1 VSTADE
7 TAWQR
12 LDIRVV
18 YQGLARVAL
27 SLPAGILGITIG
39 DDPIWPLIA
48 GSVFGVL
55 GALGTLSTWRTTRF
69 RITGRQVEMHTG
81 WLARKHRIVARERIR
96 TVDVSARLLQRV
108 LGLRTVHVGSGEA
121 DASFDLN
128 GLASEQAERL
138 RRDLMPGARA
148 EAIEQAEQAGE
159 PQPGPETVIARLRPQ
174 WVPLN
179 VIGVWSVFAVLG
191 PVFALHW
198 LLRPFGVDLL
208 DTAHALID
216 GPSLVWT
223 IVVAVLVAYPI
234 GIALQAATF
243 VMENWNFTLLRT
255 GDGPDTALV
264 TRRGLLTTRTVQR
277 ADGRIRGI
285 AFDEPLLWRWLRLT
299 RTKVLSTGLRALG
312 EASVGDILPRLRL
325 GEARELAARILPDG
339 ARPLEAQLRRHPRG
353 ALLRRIGWATYG
365 PALLSGVL
373 LLFTLSGALPGRWW
387 LLPLTLL
394 PVTIPL
400 AVVAYRSLGHT
411 TGGDYLMIRT
421 GALNRRTVALQKR
434 AVIGWTIQQSLFQ
447 RWGGRMTVGIPTA
460 AGSRHYEAPDMSVD
474 QALTFVAEAAPH
486 LTEVTRTRPA
496 PKERSAPPEG

>member
-1 VSTADE
+1 VSTADD

-39 DDPIWPLIA
+39 DDPIWPLVA

-138 RRDLMPGARA
+138 RRDLMPGARTVA
-148 EAIEQAEQAGE
+148 ADPAGETVEAAEQ
-159 PQPGPETVIARLRPQ
+159 PQPGPETVLARLRPR

-179 VIGVWSVFAVLG
+179 VIGLWSVFAVLG

-208 DTAHALID
+208 AAAHGLID
-216 GPSLVWT
+216 GPSPVWT
-223 IVVAVLVAYPI
+223 IVVALLVAYPI
-234 GIALQAATF
+234 GIALQTVTF

-255 GDGPDTALV
+255 GTGADTALV

-277 ADGRIRGI
+277 ADRRVRGI

-312 EASVGDILPRLRL
+312 EASAGDVLPRLRL
-325 GEARELAARILPDG
+325 GEARDLAARILPDG
-339 ARPLEAQLRRHPRG
+339 ARPLEAELRRHPRG
-353 ALLRRIGWATYG
+353 ALVRRIGWALYG

-373 LLFTLSGALPGRWW
+373 LLFTVSGALPGRWW
-387 LLPLTLL
+387 LLPLALV
-394 PVTIPL
+394 PVTVPL
-400 AVVAYRSLGHT
+400 AVVAYRSLGHIT
-411 TGGDYLMIRT
+411 TGDYLVIRT
-421 GALNRRTVALQKR
+421 GALHRRTVALQKR
-434 AVIGWTIQQSLFQ
+434 AVIGWTIRQSLLQ
-447 RWGGRMTVGIPTA
+447 RWGGRMTVEIPTA
-460 AGSRHYEAPDMSVD
+460 AGSRHYEAPDMSTG
-474 QALTFVAEAAPH
+474 QALTFVTEAAP
-486 LTEVTRTRPA
+486 VTVTAGLLPGPA
-496 PKERSAPPEG
+496 GR